1 MALFRNIASCVLSR
15 PRSFANKV
23 ELNQIC
29 FGAVLILNGIFFGG
43 VNFGPGKSLSFD
55 SVMQYLLQG
64 VLQDTSRLNQAE
76 YISALRI

>member
-23 ELNQIC
+23 QLNQTC
-29 FGAVLILNGIFFGG
+29 FGAVLILNGIFLGF
-43 VNFGPGKSLSFD
+43 NFGPGKSLSFD

-64 VLQDTSRLNQAE
+64 VLQNTSRLNQAE